1 MPANL
6 QHLPAVETEHSTETA
21 KTNGNRGFV
30 QRRRTAAKPGRRP
43 PAAFHLTATPGGQ
56 PIEPLLGVKDA
67 AFLLGL
73 SVKTLR
79 DWIQARKID
88 YVKLGTRVMIR
99 PETVREFVSKNTRAA
114 AG

>member
-1 MPANL
+1 MPANVH
-6 QHLPAVETEHSTETA
+6 QLPTIKTEYSTE
-21 KTNGNRGFV
+21 TNGNRFG
-30 QRRRTAAKPGRRP
+30 RRRIASPRPARRP
-43 PAAFHLTATPGGQ
+43 PAGFQAGVGPGAQ

-88 YVKLGTRVMIR
+88 YVKLGARVMIR